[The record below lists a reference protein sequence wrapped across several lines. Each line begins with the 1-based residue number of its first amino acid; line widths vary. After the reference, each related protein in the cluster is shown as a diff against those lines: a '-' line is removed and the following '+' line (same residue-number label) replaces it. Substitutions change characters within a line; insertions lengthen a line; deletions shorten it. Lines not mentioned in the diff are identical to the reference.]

1 MENDSPTLVHN
12 LDGESENKM
21 SNTRNAAFLFIGVI
35 VAGIVTGF
43 LISRIAPTSNFSNA
57 KSLIGNGAKN
67 SAKGVMVG
75 SKDTKSFPDDAEG
88 MLKEGGIEGEGQYH
102 LERPGG
108 VSQNVYLISS
118 VIDLTS
124 YVGKKVKVWG
134 QTYEAQK
141 AGWFMDVGRLQ
152 VL

>member
-1 MENDSPTLVHN
+1 MENDSPTLVKS
-12 LDGESENKM
+12 LEGGSENKM
-21 SNTRNAAFLFIGVI
+21 INSRNTVILFIGVI
-35 VAGIVTGF
+35 VAGIITGF
-43 LISRIAPTSNFSNA
+43 LISRIAPTPNFSNA
-57 KSLIGNGAKN
+57 KSLLGNDSKN
-67 SAKGVMVG
+67 SAKGVIVG
-75 SKDTKSFPDDAEG
+75 SKDTKSFSDDVEG

-118 VIDLTS
+118 VIDLS
-124 YVGKKVKVWG
+124 AYVGKKVKVWG